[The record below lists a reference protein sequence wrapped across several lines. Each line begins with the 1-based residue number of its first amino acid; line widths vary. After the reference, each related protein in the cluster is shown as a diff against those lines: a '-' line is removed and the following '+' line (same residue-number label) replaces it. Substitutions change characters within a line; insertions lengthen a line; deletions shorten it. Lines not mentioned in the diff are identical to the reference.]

1 MKTINNTVLAILIS
15 LSLLAT
21 NLSQAS
27 ARRELPPPKPP
38 VCDLGCPAKTEPVLP
53 VPTKKTT
60 QAPTVAPTKT
70 PKPPVIIPTRTPCK
84 HK

>member
-1 MKTINNTVLAILIS
+1 MKTTRTTVLAILIS
-15 LSLLAT
+15 ISLLAT

-27 ARRELPPPKPP
+27 ARREPPPPKPP
-38 VCDLGCPAKTEPVLP
+38 VCDLGCQAKTEPVLP
-53 VPTKKTT
+53 IPTQKTT

-84 HK
+84 YK